1 MESIP
6 GNFNVHLAAIEAPGC
21 TTTSAASRTVS
32 LDCQVQASI
41 HRFNDKLYT
50 SPLAQ
55 REPSIDRQG
64 TRCAAPCCQELVM
77 LAKEVAGGWSWRYRQ
92 ASGFTCADRNIN
104 PAPARKLQRDRQNIL
119 LRDVAIART
128 MSRSATAGRARPR
141 GRADSR
147 RRADYRQG
155 RDSVW
160 NGTSRHVRPDEQ
172 AVCAQSRAFVTR
184 SVQVSRVLV
193 ARCDL
198 AQCDLARP
206 GVSAQHLR
214 VSCALPVLPG
224 SLRCWPLKRCSPV
237 LRNSFSCFK

>member
-1 MESIP
+1 MTELQTRHPLRRSLLP
-6 GNFNVHLAAIEAPGC
+6 GIGIARERGC
-21 TTTSAASRTVS
+21 WGLVVAVS
-32 LDCQVQASI
+32 KGQWI
-41 HRFNDKLYT
+41 Y
-50 SPLAQ
+50 
-55 REPSIDRQG
+55 
-64 TRCAAPCCQELVM
+64 
-77 LAKEVAGGWSWRYRQ
+77 VAH
-92 ASGFTCADRNIN
+92 DRNIN
-104 PAPARKLQRDRQNIL
+104 PAPARNPQRDRQNIL

-141 GRADSR
+141 GQAASR

-184 SVQVSRVLV
+184 SVQVSRVLI

-206 GVSAQHLR
+206 GVSAEHLR
-214 VSCALPVLPG
+214 VSCALPLLPG
-224 SLRCWPLKRCSPV
+224 SLRCWPLKCCSPAWDHA
-237 LRNSFSCFK
+237 N

>member
-1 MESIP
+1 MP
-6 GNFNVHLAAIEAPGC
+6 PHAARNWLC
-21 TTTSAASRTVS
+21 SRKR
-32 LDCQVQASI
+32 LLGGG
-41 HRFNDKLYT
+41 RGG
-50 SPLAQ
+50 
-55 REPSIDRQG
+55 IDRPVDL
-64 TRCAAPCCQELVM
+64 R
-77 LAKEVAGGWSWRYRQ
+77 
-92 ASGFTCADRNIN
+92 CADRNIN
-104 PAPARKLQRDRQNIL
+104 PAPARNPQRDRQNIL
-119 LRDVAIART
+119 LRDVAMARCT
-128 MSRSATAGRARPR
+128 MLRSATAGRARPVL

-147 RRADYRQG
+147 RRADHRQG

-206 GVSAQHLR
+206 GVSAEHLR

-237 LRNSFSCFK
+237 LGNSFSSFK

>member
-1 MESIP
+1 MSLP
-6 GNFNVHLAAIEAPGC
+6 LTGKAHAVPPHAARNWLC
-21 TTTSAASRTVS
+21 
-32 LDCQVQASI
+32 
-41 HRFNDKLYT
+41 
-50 SPLAQ
+50 SPKRLLGGG
-55 REPSIDRQG
+55 RGGIDRPVDL
-64 TRCAAPCCQELVM
+64 R
-77 LAKEVAGGWSWRYRQ
+77 
-92 ASGFTCADRNIN
+92 CADRNIN

-184 SVQVSRVLV
+184 SVQVSRVLI

-206 GVSAQHLR
+206 GVSAEHLR
-214 VSCALPVLPG
+214 VSCALPLLPG

-237 LRNSFSCFK
+237 LGNIFSCFK

>member
-1 MESIP
+1 
-6 GNFNVHLAAIEAPGC
+6 
-21 TTTSAASRTVS
+21 
-32 LDCQVQASI
+32 
-41 HRFNDKLYT
+41 
-50 SPLAQ
+50 
-55 REPSIDRQG
+55 
-64 TRCAAPCCQELVM
+64 
-77 LAKEVAGGWSWRYRQ
+77 
-92 ASGFTCADRNIN
+92 
-104 PAPARKLQRDRQNIL
+104 
-119 LRDVAIART
+119 
-128 MSRSATAGRARPR
+128 MSRSVTAGRARPVR

-147 RRADYRQG
+147 RRADHRQG

-172 AVCAQSRAFVTR
+172 AVGTQSRAFVTR

-206 GVSAQHLR
+206 GVSAEHLR

-237 LRNSFSCFK
+237 LGNIFSCFK

>member
-1 MESIP
+1 M
-6 GNFNVHLAAIEAPGC
+6 HLAAIEAPGC

-32 LDCQVQASI
+32 LDCQVQASS

-77 LAKEVAGGWSWRYRQ
+77 LTKEVAGGWSWRYRQ

-119 LRDVAIART
+119 LRDVAICAHHVAQCHRGPCTTSARA
-128 MSRSATAGRARPR
+128 SRQPPPGRSSP
-141 GRADSR
+141 
-147 RRADYRQG
+147 
-155 RDSVW
+155 
-160 NGTSRHVRPDEQ
+160 GTRFRVERHEQ

-184 SVQVSRVLV
+184 SVQVSRVLI

-206 GVSAQHLR
+206 GVRAEHLR

-237 LRNSFSCFK
+237 FREQFFMP